1 VSRRD
6 AALSHSSCAIEP
18 LQTGR
23 PYEDN
28 VIPSADVMPIR
39 AVVTAIVLTVACAS
53 GAAAQPKVIG
63 VDDDPVLGDAAA
75 PVTIIEFGDY
85 QCPSCRMFWVDV
97 EPRLKRDYIDTGKV
111 KLVFRDFP
119 IVEIHPEAIVAAI
132 AAQCAADQGKYWQYH
147 DKLFREQDRRGE
159 GVIRFKTGDLKK
171 WAADL
176 RLDTAAFNQCL
187 DSARHQDEVAKDY
200 ADGAAVG
207 IQGTPMFFVNGRVIG
222 GAQPYPV
229 FKKIIDEELK
239 K

>member
-1 VSRRD
+1 MKILAMATLMTVV
-6 AALSHSSCAIEP
+6 CA
-18 LQTGR
+18 T
-23 PYEDN
+23 
-28 VIPSADVMPIR
+28 
-39 AVVTAIVLTVACAS
+39 T
-53 GAAAQPKVIG
+53 AAAQATFIG

-85 QCPSCRMFWVDV
+85 QCPSCRLFWSDV
-97 EPRLKRDYIDTGKV
+97 EPRLKRDYIDAGTV

-119 IVEIHPEAIVAAI
+119 IVEIHPEAIVAAM

-147 DKLFREQDRRGE
+147 DKLFREQDNRGE
-159 GVIRFKTGDLKK
+159 GVIRFKAADLKK
-171 WAADL
+171 WGADV

-187 DSARHQDEVAKDY
+187 DSSRHKDEVAKDY

-207 IQGTPMFFVNGRVIG
+207 IQGTPMFFINGRPVS

-229 FKKIIDEELK
+229 FRKIIDEELK